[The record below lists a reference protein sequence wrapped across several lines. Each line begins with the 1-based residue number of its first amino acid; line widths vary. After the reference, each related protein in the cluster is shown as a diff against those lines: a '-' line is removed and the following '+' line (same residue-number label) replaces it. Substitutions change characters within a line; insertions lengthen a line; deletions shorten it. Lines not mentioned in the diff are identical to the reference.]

1 MKKFLPIILIFL
13 LAFHDCSEMTFRSDP
28 LSLTLV
34 KYENRSSNKYIFLA
48 HEGDDCHLLQHK
60 RIHNFFFFF
69 PVNSFSKEELIEISQ
84 QKMIRYKNVMRLG
97 DFVWTLFLIPL
108 TFVTYSIE
116 VETCN
121 TGMVAV
127 TRKDPLYQESLKN
140 KTPTEA
146 EENLAKLEKHKRRQ
160 NSQIKEKS
168 INSKSSQQDL
178 APVKEQNDSLE
189 TPETNDTNTKENR
202 VINSSNSFSNELDR
216 KKDSDKIKT
225 EPEYNSKDNSKNKF
239 YSDERKPYP
248 YEQNKSNSYYYS
260 QNQSNYLNEQTGIH
274 KDKNKSNYK
283 ESNTL
288 EKTNQSEQITSN
300 DSSPAQSTGK
310 KKNKKGKAIIEAN
323 PDLPAEEVWNK
334 ASVVDETPEPKEP
347 FNPSIYKKDGSLPII
362 WNYKNS
368 ITNRIN
374 ENIKPFSILFGRNE
388 TEITNEESQKL
399 EAFANE
405 YLESYGT
412 SKILLIGHSEWA
424 DGKGVKLTL
433 SQLRAEAVRDF
444 LIEKKV
450 PKENILLTFS
460 GGLWSEKNEAKTG
473 KSFSRRVDIVFLY

>member
-1 MKKFLPIILIFL
+1 MKRLILIIFL
-13 LAFHDCSEMTFRSDP
+13 LIFSIENCSEISFRSDP

-69 PVNSFSKEELIEISQ
+69 PVNSFSREELIEISQ

-127 TRKDPLYQESLKN
+127 TRKDPLYQESLRT

-146 EENLAKLEKHKRRQ
+146 EENLAKLEKNRRRQ
-160 NSQIKEKS
+160 NSPIREKS
-168 INSKSSQQDL
+168 INPNANEQNLDL
-178 APVKEQNDSLE
+178 VKERNNSSEIQESNESKI
-189 TPETNDTNTKENR
+189 KENR
-202 VINSSNSFSNELDR
+202 VINNPSNFSSDLER
-216 KKDSDKIKT
+216 KKDSEKTKI
-225 EPEYNSKDNSKNKF
+225 EPENESRDYKNKF
-239 YSDERKPYP
+239 YSEDRKIYP
-248 YEQNKSNSYYYS
+248 YEQNKSSSYYYS
-260 QNQSNYLNEQTGIH
+260 QNQSNHPNEQSSIQR
-274 KDKNKSNYK
+274 DKNKSHYK
-283 ESNTL
+283 ESNLLDKSTQ
-288 EKTNQSEQITSN
+288 TDQITANDSNQSN
-300 DSSPAQSTGK
+300 GK
-310 KKNKKGKAIIEAN
+310 KKKKKGKANGEAN
-323 PDLPAEEVWNK
+323 PDLPAEEVWDK
-334 ASVVDETPEPKEP
+334 ASVIDETPEPKEP